1 MAVPGRAAGGP
12 RRRRELEPHARD
24 RFANNLG
31 ASLAATHPD
40 PELGYD
46 PDIEIG
52 PYSAACPPDQLV
64 DVPPVPPGE
73 HPDPFVV
80 HEELEE
86 LLAREYPAAKHR
98 PWLDVPV

>member
-1 MAVPGRAAGGP
+1 V
-12 RRRRELEPHARD
+12 
-24 RFANNLG
+24 LG

-46 PDIEIG
+46 PAVEIG
-52 PYSAACPPDQLV
+52 PYSAACPPGQLLA
-64 DVPPVPPGE
+64 VPPVPEGE

-86 LLAREYPAAKHR
+86 LLGREYPAAKHR
-98 PWLDVPV
+98 PWLDVPVRAVLW